1 MKHSCKR
8 TREKWTLYSK
18 GALPDIREQQH
29 IAEHLQACPACQ
41 AFAYGE
47 RLSCILQESSADKPP
62 EPSAHFFT
70 DLARKLRVPDVQERN
85 TGFAEMVLDKGWRL
99 VPAMLVA
106 VFFLMGSI
114 AYQLTVLSQLTAQS
128 SFEEALFYEGALL
141 EESDFLSA
149 ILGGGVINGN
159 E

>member
-1 MKHSCKR
+1 MKHSCRR
-8 TREKWTLYSK
+8 TREKWELYRK
-18 GALPDIREQQH
+18 GALTDIREQQN
-29 IAEHLQACPACQ
+29 IAEHLRACSACQ

-47 RLSCILQESSADKPP
+47 SLSFILQESHAGTPP
-62 EPSAHFFT
+62 EPPLHFFT
-70 DLARKLRVPDVQERN
+70 DLAKKLHVPDVQERKA
-85 TGFAEMVLDKGWRL
+85 GFAEIVLDKGWRL
-99 VPAMLVA
+99 VPAMLIA

-128 SFEEALFYEGALL
+128 SFEETVFYEGALF
-141 EESDFLSA
+141 EERDFLSA